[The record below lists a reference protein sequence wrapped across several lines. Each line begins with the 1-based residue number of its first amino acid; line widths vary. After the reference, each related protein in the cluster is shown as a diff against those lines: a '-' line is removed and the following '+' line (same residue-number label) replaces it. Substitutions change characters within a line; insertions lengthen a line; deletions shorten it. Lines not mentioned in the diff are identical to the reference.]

1 MAYYNY
7 INIHYMNNN
16 TNETDDVEIKTDRAL
31 TENLV
36 CWEPDR
42 TQLVKWTTEGMVN
55 AIVSSRDVW

>member
-16 TNETDDVEIKTDRAL
+16 TNETDDVEIKTNRAL

-36 CWEPDR
+36 C
-42 TQLVKWTTEGMVN
+42 
-55 AIVSSRDVW
+55 